1 MTLAPVR
8 DPMTPMP
15 ARIRDFRRETAD
27 TFTVHLEVDA
37 REDGGF
43 RFAPGQF
50 NMLYVFGVGEVPI
63 SISGDP
69 GAPSE
74 LVHTIRAVGTV
85 TKAIQKQRKASV
97 LGVRGP
103 YGQGWPLDEA
113 KGGDLLLVAGGL
125 GLAPLRP
132 AVYDVLDHREDFR
145 DVSLLV
151 GARTPEDLIFRREL
165 SRWRRERR
173 IQVQVTVDRAAP
185 DWNGPVGVVPSLIRE
200 VRFEPRQTLAFV
212 CGPEVMMRFTEHEL
226 SRLGLGADQIYF
238 SLERNM
244 KCAVGFCGHCQL
256 GPAFLCK
263 DGPVLRY
270 DRIRPFFLT
279 REA

>member
-1 MTLAPVR
+1 MMLAPVR
-8 DPMTPMP
+8 DPMTPTP
-15 ARIRDFRRETAD
+15 ARIRKVRRETSD
-27 TFTVHLEVDA
+27 TFTVHLDVDG
-37 REDGGF
+37 RDGGF

-85 TKAIQKQRKASV
+85 TRAIQKQRKASV

-103 YGQGWPLDEA
+103 FGQGWPLDKA

-132 AVYDVLDHREDFR
+132 AVYHVLEHREDFR

-151 GARTPEDLIFRREL
+151 GARTPEDLLFRSEL
-165 SRWRRERR
+165 SRWQRKGR
-173 IQVQVTVDRAAP
+173 IQVLVTVDRATP
-185 DWNGPVGVVPSLIRE
+185 DWKGPIGVVPPLLRE
-200 VRFEPRQTLAFV
+200 ARFEPGRTLAFA
-212 CGPEVMMRFTEHEL
+212 CGPEVMLRFTEHEL
-226 SRLGLGADQIYF
+226 SRLGLGADQLYF

-270 DRIRPFFLT
+270 DRVRPFFLT